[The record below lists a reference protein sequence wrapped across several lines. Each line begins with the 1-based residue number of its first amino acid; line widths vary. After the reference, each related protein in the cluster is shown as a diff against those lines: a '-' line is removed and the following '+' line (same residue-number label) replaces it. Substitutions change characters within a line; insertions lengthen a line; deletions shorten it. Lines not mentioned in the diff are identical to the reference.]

1 MEVDSGRM
9 QEFMGRAVGDLG
21 AAMSA
26 ALVRIGDRLGLYKAL
41 ASAPATSDELA
52 QRTGTVERYV
62 REWLANQAASGYV
75 MYDAATRRYA
85 MTPEQVMALAQ
96 EDSPVFLPGAF
107 QILEAMWRAET
118 TISEAFRTGGG
129 LAWTDQDAELF
140 EGTERFFR
148 PGYTAHLA
156 TEWIPALDGVEAKL
170 QRGAKVADVGCGHG
184 ASTVIM
190 AQAYPRSRFHGFDF
204 HDKSIAVARRRAA
217 DAGVADRIAFEASP
231 ATAFPGAGYDLICH
245 FDSLHDMDDPVAAGR
260 RARAAIAADGA
271 WMIVE
276 PYASDEVQ
284 KNLNPVGRVYYAAS
298 TMLCVP
304 NALARHGAALGAQAG
319 EARIREVVRAAGFAK
334 FRRAAETPFN
344 IVYEARP

>member
-1 MEVDSGRM
+1 MEVDNARM
-9 QEFMGRAVGDLG
+9 QDFMGRAVGDLG

-41 ASAPATSDELA
+41 AREPATSEELA
-52 QRTGTVERYV
+52 GRTGTTERYV

-75 MYDAATRRYA
+75 TYDAASRRYA
-85 MTPEQVMALAQ
+85 MTPEQAMALAQ

-107 QILEAMWRAET
+107 QILEAMWRAEP
-118 TISEAFRTGGG
+118 TIADAFRTGGG
-129 LAWTDQDAELF
+129 LAWTEQDAELF

-148 PGYTAHLA
+148 PGYAAHLA
-156 TEWIPALDGVEAKL
+156 AEWIPSLEGVEQKL
-170 QRGAKVADVGCGHG
+170 KRGAKVADVGCGHG

-190 AQAYPRSRFHGFDF
+190 AGSYPRSRFHGFDF
-204 HDKSIAVARRRAA
+204 HEKSIAVARRRAT
-217 DAGVADRIAFEASP
+217 DAGVADRIAFEPAP
-231 ATAFPGAGYDLICH
+231 ATAFPGEGYDLVCH
-245 FDSLHDMDDPVAAGR
+245 FDSLHDMDDPIAAGR
-260 RARAAIAADGA
+260 RVREAVAADGT

-319 EARIREVVRAAGFAK
+319 EARIGEVARSAGFSR
-334 FRRAAETPFN
+334 FRRASETPFN